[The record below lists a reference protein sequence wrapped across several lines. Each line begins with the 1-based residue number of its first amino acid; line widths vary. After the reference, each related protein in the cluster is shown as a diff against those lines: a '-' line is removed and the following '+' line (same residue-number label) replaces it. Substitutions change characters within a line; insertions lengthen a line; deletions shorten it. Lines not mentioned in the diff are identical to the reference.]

1 MRKGMKRA
9 LALTLAAILAG
20 GTAVIPAS
28 AQEAG
33 EYYPETGSYAQE
45 EENVATVTGMK
56 DTLRCESA
64 EKNMN
69 WGFFS
74 ENGGSVDWYGRMG
87 FPEYAMNLYS
97 MLGDGSVTVDDGNFS
112 EDTAFTTNYSDGS
125 SDVFNGFNVCELYDS
140 PKMSD
145 SEWSEMKENLA
156 SAYVA
161 FKRDYPG
168 VFWLNDSP
176 EVIRVENSETLE
188 GGEEIYSYQ
197 IYFVLKDHK
206 NDFDIRDSKYQS
218 AEAINEKIEQRN
230 QSIQEVFDEMLN
242 EGLAGKIT
250 YFRENANTVAGS
262 MGLGKDGY
270 ARAVKLL
277 CDEAGITSVIA
288 DGECYVLLDSGWCA
302 ASDVR
307 EEADAAEP
315 GTTDEQDGTDAGNDN
330 KADENTGDGK
340 EEDKTEDKED
350 KTDSKWKIGGTA
362 AAAPAFKSLFPLR
375 ASVEARE
382 DSAKFVYSING
393 EEIKGS
399 DGGTASDE
407 EVFQA
412 LYNALFAPN
421 SNNME
426 YGNTIG
432 SMLPFKRGGSNA
444 VGADY
449 GITATQGTE
458 EVDNISFKVLEASEY
473 PDACSNYPF
482 TIRCDGRKKDGSP
495 IFDAKTG
502 VISQIRQRRVDIDTG
517 GLSYNMY
524 YNTTTFVQKGNLSI
538 SNLYNL
544 DKEKVV
550 AKATAL
556 AEERNETEYTVPV
569 ELSLESTAND
579 FGGATLKNYTLNA
592 RTGDTVM
599 ADGKV
604 RRSGINYSVIAQP
617 IGIGK
622 LDVQLV
628 DGTEYVYTGNA
639 IEPKV
644 TVGVDGITLVEGE
657 DYYIDYKN
665 NVSATNETQKAEV
678 VIEPR
683 RSGTKFTWTE
693 NKIVEFTILKASPED
708 ASIDVVTRYGKEETV
723 DLTDLMNSEGVLS
736 DDVTYFDAETKNILE
751 TDATRVEAGKN
762 VIYQI
767 KDNANLVGRK
777 GKIVAH
783 VNSSPN
789 YNQYDITLNITV
801 ANKDPQTG
809 FKFDHDALKM
819 PNGTTKKIAIGKKVE
834 GSEVTY
840 TSSAPEVATVK
851 NDGTVEA
858 VSEGTATIRAKGT
871 ATGDYLEAQATCTVT
886 VIPTESKVNM
896 LDPFANGDK
905 RYKLELEEGI
915 SQLPSELS
923 SEYPEISMI
932 EAKLKEEVQK
942 LDPTILPENIK
953 IYDANLMVQRAQDDV
968 TIKNNVSIAANTWK
982 LVESEEDFPAGGLP
996 ITIPYPEGTD
1006 GRRYN
1011 FKVVHMFGKNLSNTT
1026 AGEIETCGVTERDN
1040 GTQFTVKG
1048 LSPIAIGWA
1057 EDDSIRSDQTD
1068 FRFEL
1073 GVVKMAYGEE
1083 RNIGVLQTVPNSTIT
1098 YTTSDDS
1105 VAMVDNNGRVEAVGE
1120 GEAIIT
1126 ATSTKT
1132 DDYRAAQAS
1141 YRIIVVPEDTKI
1153 KTLNQ
1158 FSSGNKKYRLQM
1170 EEGISQIPETI
1181 ENEYPEGEDVINKM
1195 RSELKKANDKITDE
1209 NMAVYDITLLVQ
1221 QEVGMGVN
1229 TWEEVIEETDFPS
1242 KLAITLPYPEGTD
1255 KDGYDFAAVHMFTTE
1270 VNGKT
1275 PGEIEQPK
1283 ITERSDGIRLTVTGL
1298 SPVAVGWIQTQAD
1311 DPTNPDNPTNPDDP
1325 GNSGDPSNPDN
1336 PTNPSDPTNPTD
1348 PSNPTN
1354 PTNPSDP
1361 NNNNNNQGNGN
1372 DNNQGNNNGNG
1383 STGNNNNNG
1392 TTGTGTT
1399 GTGTTGTGT
1408 TGTGTTGTG
1417 TTGTGSTT
1425 QTGTNATGAKTGD
1438 QNQILLYSILLVAT
1452 AAVIWIV
1459 CASRRKRR

>member
-33 EYYPETGSYAQE
+33 EYYPETGSYAQA
-45 EENVATVTGMK
+45 EENVAAVTGMK

-69 WGFFS
+69 WSFFS

-197 IYFVLKDHK
+197 IYFVLKDH
-206 NDFDIRDSKYQS
+206 NNGFDIRDSKYQS
-218 AEAINEKIEQRN
+218 AEAISEKIEQRN
-230 QSIQEVFDEMLN
+230 QSIQEVFSEMLN
-242 EGLAGKIT
+242 ESLAGKIT

-262 MGLGKDGY
+262 MGLGRDGY
-270 ARAVKLL
+270 AQAVKLL

-288 DGECYVLLDSGWCA
+288 GGECYVLLDSGWCA

-307 EEADAAEP
+307 EEDAAEP
-315 GTTDEQDGTDAGNDN
+315 GTTDGQDGTDAGEDKTDGN
-330 KADENTGDGK
+330 AGDDK
-340 EEDKTEDKED
+340 EEDKSDDKED
-350 KTDSKWKIGGTA
+350 KSDSKWKIGGTA
-362 AAAPAFKSLFPLR
+362 AAAPAFKSLFPMR
-375 ASVEARE
+375 ASVGARD
-382 DSAKFVYSING
+382 DSAKFVYSI
-393 EEIKGS
+393 
-399 DGGTASDE
+399 GGTEITGTDAD
-407 EVFQA
+407 VFQA
-412 LYNALFAPN
+412 LYDTLISPN
-421 SNNME
+421 TSNMV

-432 SMLPFKRGGSNA
+432 AMLPFKQGGNTAS
-444 VGADY
+444 GAQY
-449 GITATQGTE
+449 GITATKDGSP
-458 EVDNISFKVLEASEY
+458 VSDLSFTLTCSAGLSGYPNASL
-473 PDACSNYPF
+473 NYPF
-482 TIRCDGRKKDGSP
+482 TISCQGRDSNSA
-495 IFDAKTG
+495 IVYDAKSG
-502 VISQIRQRRVDIDTG
+502 SIPEIKRKGVDIDTG

-524 YNTTTFVQKGNLSI
+524 YNDETTFLQKGNPQI
-538 SNLYNL
+538 SGVLTS
-544 DKEKVV
+544 DRDKVV
-550 AKATAL
+550 AAAAAL
-556 AEERNETEYTVPV
+556 VGTRVRDEYTPEYSGTVSV
-569 ELSLESTAND
+569 ELSLERNNTTDPS
-579 FGGATLKNYTLNA
+579 GAIASNYTLNT
-592 RTGDTVM
+592 RVGDTLVS
-599 ADGKV
+599 DN
-604 RRSGINYSVIAQP
+604 RIQRSGIKYTVIAQP
-617 IGIGK
+617 VELGRV
-622 LDVQLV
+622 DVRLEQ
-628 DGTEYVYTGNA
+628 TEYEYTGNA
-639 IEPKV
+639 IEPEV
-644 TVGVDGITLVEGE
+644 TVSVDGITLVEGE
-657 DYYIDYKN
+657 DYYVDYRN
-665 NVSATNETQKAEV
+665 NVSATNDPAKTEV
-678 VIEPR
+678 VITSR
-683 RSGTKFTWTE
+683 RSGTKFTWEGEKT
-693 NKIVEFTILKASPED
+693 VEFTILKASPED

-723 DLTDLMNSEGVLS
+723 DLTDLMNTEGVLA
-736 DDVTYFDAETKNILE
+736 DRVDFDADTRNILE

-777 GKIVAH
+777 GRIVAH

-789 YNQYDITLNITV
+789 YNPYDITLNITV

-819 PNGTTKKIAIGKKVE
+819 PNGTTKKIAIGKKVD

-896 LDPFANGDK
+896 LDPFANGEK

-953 IYDANLMVQRAQDDV
+953 IYDANLMVQRSQDDV

-982 LVESEEDFPAGGLP
+982 LVESEDDFPASGLP

-1011 FKVVHMFGKNLSNTT
+1011 FKVVHMFTKGLSGTT

-1105 VAMVDNNGRVEAVGE
+1105 VAMVDNTGRVEAVGE

-1170 EEGISQIPETI
+1170 EEGISQIPEAI
-1181 ENEYPEGEDVINKM
+1181 ENEYPEGEDIINKM

-1209 NMAVYDITLLVQ
+1209 NMVVYDITLLVQ
-1221 QEVGMGVN
+1221 QEEGMGIN

-1283 ITERSDGIRLTVTGL
+1283 ITERSDGIRFTVTGL

-1311 DPTNPDNPTNPDDP
+1311 DP
-1325 GNSGDPSNPDN
+1325 GNSGDPSNPGTSGDPSN
-1336 PTNPSDPTNPTD
+1336 PGTSGDPSNPNDPTN

-1354 PTNPSDP
+1354 PTDPTNPSDQ
-1361 NNNNNNQGNGN
+1361 NNNNNQGNGN
-1372 DNNQGNNNGNG
+1372 NQGNNNG
-1383 STGNNNNNG
+1383 TGNNNNNG
-1392 TTGTGTT
+1392 TGTT
-1399 GTGTTGTGT
+1399 GTGS

-1425 QTGTNATGAKTGD
+1425 QTGTTATGAKTGD
-1438 QNQILLYSILLVAT
+1438 QNQILLYSILLAAA

-1459 CASRRKRR
+1459 CASRRKHR